1 MTQKIQAF
9 SQRIDSMIIRELL
22 IKLIIVV
29 PIFSLIPAYV
39 LNGDIISETL
49 TLFILNLMQPTKY
62 TVDFASDMAEILAYF
77 LMFLFVVTIVLASLF
92 IMSFRTTWSDFW
104 KFSRRLYRAFNLSIF
119 LIISAIVFLSIG
131 LYLAV
136 VDEPSLGLFTFLA
149 DLSSGLGTEV
159 LGAFLL
165 FLLLEVFAKTWEENE
180 EAEYAEQRNSLNDTH
195 KQLEAVLVR
204 WQQSKLECNNQAKQ
218 QSEKSI
224 FSRLLSPQTMPSA
237 YYEGQAH
244 ALDLVIKDIQNLMP
258 ELDTPAS
265 DNSDKII

>member
-1 MTQKIQAF
+1 MTAVTDPDG
-9 SQRIDSMIIRELL
+9 SIIPFLGDLL
-22 IKLIIVV
+22 
-29 PIFSLIPAYV
+29 
-39 LNGDIISETL
+39 G
-49 TLFILNLMQPTKY
+49 
-62 TVDFASDMAEILAYF
+62 
-77 LMFLFVVTIVLASLF
+77 
-92 IMSFRTTWSDFW
+92 
-104 KFSRRLYRAFNLSIF
+104 
-119 LIISAIVFLSIG
+119 
-131 LYLAV
+131 
-136 VDEPSLGLFTFLA
+136 
-149 DLSSGLGTEV
+149 GLGTEIV
-159 LGAFLL
+159 GALGL

>member
-1 MTQKIQAF
+1 MTRNSK
-9 SQRIDSMIIRELL
+9 SLLQRIDWMIIRELL
-22 IKLIIVV
+22 IKCIIITPFLFVIAIIIQYEIIIQEIFQLTILNVVPLNKYNLEISNDFSSGLAILGRFLFLII
-29 PIFSLIPAYV
+29 
-39 LNGDIISETL
+39 
-49 TLFILNLMQPTKY
+49 
-62 TVDFASDMAEILAYF
+62 
-77 LMFLFVVTIVLASLF
+77 LMFLSFFIATFRAS
-92 IMSFRTTWSDFW
+92 WNDFW
-104 KFSRRLYRAFNLSIF
+104 KFCRRIYRATYIALFLITMAIIFLFIGLFITGLDDPDSSIF
-119 LIISAIVFLSIG
+119 PL
-131 LYLAV
+131 LA
-136 VDEPSLGLFTFLA
+136 S
-149 DLSSGLGTEV
+149 LSSGLGTEI

-180 EAEYAEQRNSLNDTH
+180 EAEYAEQRNNLNDTH

-218 QSEKSI
+218 ISEKSV
-224 FSRLLSPQTMPSA
+224 FNRLLSPQKMPSA